1 MGSVR
6 APETRCRTLGRAF
19 SVRDSVHSN
28 LVRVAPVVVATQGPV
43 EDLGVHDAQCRP
55 PSHFA
60 SGAVYDYAFIVGL
73 RVVG

>member
-19 SVRDSVHSN
+19 WVRDSERSN

-43 EDLGVHDAQCRP
+43 EDLGVHDAQCRA

-60 SGAVYDYAFIVGL
+60 SGAVYYYAFMEGP